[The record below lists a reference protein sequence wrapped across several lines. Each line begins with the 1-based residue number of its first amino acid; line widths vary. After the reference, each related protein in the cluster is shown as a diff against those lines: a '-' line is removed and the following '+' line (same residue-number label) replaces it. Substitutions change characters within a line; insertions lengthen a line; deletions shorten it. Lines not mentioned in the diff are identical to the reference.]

1 VSTTRLSL
9 QDTHDLIAAALIRS
23 RTGAENAAS
32 VATALVAAEAAG
44 QGGHGLRRVV
54 SYCAQAASDKV
65 NGFAVP
71 DLQRTA
77 PGALSADAGH
87 GFAYPALDMI
97 TAALPDIAREQG
109 VAVATVTR
117 SHHCG
122 VMGTIVEQFANAGL
136 IALMLANTPGG
147 IAPWGG
153 KTPLFGTNP
162 IAFAAPLDGDKPIV
176 IDLSLSKVARG
187 RIMAAKQKGEPIPQ
201 GWACD
206 RDGNP
211 TTDAAAALEGTMVP
225 IGDAKGT
232 ALALMVELL
241 AAGLSGANF
250 AYQATS
256 FFDAEGAPP
265 GTGQFIFAIDP
276 ACIGGEDASQRFAAL
291 AARVAGDPGARL
303 PGRRRQALRAEAQAK
318 GIVANAALIAEIEA
332 IGQG

>member
-1 VSTTRLSL
+1 MSTTRLSL
-9 QDTHDLIAAALIRS
+9 REIHDLIAAALIRS
-23 RTGAENAAS
+23 RTSAGNAAS
-32 VATALVAAEAAG
+32 VATALAAAEAAG

-54 SYCAQAASDKV
+54 SYCAQATSGKV
-65 NGFAVP
+65 DGFAVP
-71 DLQRTA
+71 VVERTA

-87 GFAYPALDMI
+87 GFAYPALDMV
-97 TAALPDIAREQG
+97 TDALPDIAREQG
-109 VAVATVTR
+109 VALATVTR

-122 VMGTIVEQFANAGL
+122 VMGTLVEQFADAGL
-136 IALMLANTPGG
+136 IALMHANTPGG
-147 IAPWGG
+147 IPPWGG

-162 IAFAAPLDGDKPIV
+162 IAVAAPLCGDQPIV

-187 RIMAAKQKGEPIPQ
+187 KIMAAKQKGEPIPQ

-211 TTDAAAALEGTMVP
+211 TTDAGAALAGTMVP

-256 FFDAEGAPP
+256 FFDADGAPP
-265 GTGQFIFAIDP
+265 GTGQFILAIDP
-276 ACIGGEDASQRFAAL
+276 ARIGGKGATERFAEL
-291 AARVAGDPGARL
+291 AARVAGDPGARV
-303 PGRRRQALRAEAQAK
+303 PGRRRQALRAQAQEQ
-318 GIVANAALIAEIEA
+318 GILADAALIAEIEA
-332 IGQG
+332 IG

>member
-9 QDTHDLIAAALIRS
+9 SEIHDLIAAALIRS
-23 RTGAENAAS
+23 RTSSENAAS
-32 VATALVAAEAAG
+32 VAAALVAAEASG

-54 SYCAQAASDKV
+54 SYCAQAASGKV
-65 NGFAVP
+65 DGFAVA

-77 PGALSADAGH
+77 PGAVSVDAGH
-87 GFAYPALDMI
+87 GFAYPALDKV
-97 TAALPDIAREQG
+97 TAALPNIAREQG
-109 VAVATVTR
+109 VALATVAR

-122 VMGTIVEQFANAGL
+122 VMGTIVEQLADAGL

-187 RIMAAKQKGEPIPQ
+187 KIMAAKQKDEPIPS

-256 FFDAEGAPP
+256 FFDADGAPP
-265 GTGQFIFAIDP
+265 GTGQFILAIDP
-276 ACIGGEDASQRFAAL
+276 VRIGGAGATERFAEL
-291 AARVAGDPGARL
+291 AARVAGDPGARV
-303 PGRRRQALRAEAQAK
+303 PGRRRQALRAEAKKQ
-318 GIVANAALIAEIEA
+318 GILADSALIAEIEA
-332 IGQG
+332 IG

>member
-1 VSTTRLSL
+1 MSTTRLSL
-9 QDTHDLIAAALIRS
+9 RQTHDLIAAALIRS
-23 RTGAENAAS
+23 RTSAGNAAS

-54 SYCAQAASDKV
+54 SYCAQAASGKV
-65 NGFAVP
+65 DGFAIP

-77 PGALSADAGH
+77 PGALSVDAGH
-87 GFAYPALDMI
+87 GFAYPALDKVSD
-97 TAALPDIAREQG
+97 ALPDMAREQG
-109 VAVATVTR
+109 VALATVVR

-122 VMGTIVEQFANAGL
+122 VMGTLVEQFADAGL

-162 IAFAAPLDGDKPIV
+162 IAFAAPLSGARPIV

-187 RIMAAKQKGEPIPQ
+187 KIMAAKQKGEPIPP

-211 TTDAAAALEGTMVP
+211 TTDAGEALAGTMVP

-250 AYQATS
+250 AYQANS
-256 FFDAEGAPP
+256 FFDADGAPP
-265 GTGQFIFAIDP
+265 GTGQFILAIDP
-276 ACIGGEDASQRFAAL
+276 ARIGGAAATERFATL

-303 PGRRRQALRAEAQAK
+303 PGRRRQALRAEAQSQ
-318 GIVANAALIAEIEA
+318 GILVDTALIAEIEA
-332 IGQG
+332 IG

>member
-1 VSTTRLSL
+1 MSTTRLSL
-9 QDTHDLIAAALIRS
+9 REIHDLIAAALIRS
-23 RTGAENAAS
+23 RTSAGNAAS
-32 VATALVAAEAAG
+32 VATALAAAEAAG

-54 SYCAQAASDKV
+54 SYCAQATSGKV
-65 NGFAVP
+65 DGFAVP
-71 DLQRTA
+71 VVERTA

-87 GFAYPALDMI
+87 GFAYPALDMV
-97 TAALPDIAREQG
+97 TDALPDIAREQG
-109 VAVATVTR
+109 VALATVTR

-122 VMGTIVEQFANAGL
+122 VMGTLVEQFADAGL

-162 IAFAAPLDGDKPIV
+162 IAFAAPLSGDQPV
-176 IDLSLSKVARG
+176 V
-187 RIMAAKQKGEPIPQ
+187 
-201 GWACD
+201 D

-211 TTDAAAALEGTMVP
+211 TTDAGAALAGTMVP

-256 FFDAEGAPP
+256 FFDADGAPP
-265 GTGQFIFAIDP
+265 GTGQFILAIDP
-276 ACIGGEDASQRFAAL
+276 ARIGGKGATERFAEL
-291 AARVAGDPGARL
+291 AARVAGDPGARV
-303 PGRRRQALRAEAQAK
+303 PGRRRQALRAQAQEQ
-318 GIVANAALIAEIEA
+318 GILADAALIAEIEA
-332 IGQG
+332 IG

>member
-1 VSTTRLSL
+1 MSQTRLSL
-9 QDTHDLIAAALIRS
+9 PETHNLIAAALTRS

-32 VATALVAAEAAG
+32 VAAALVAAEAAG
-44 QGGHGLRRVV
+44 QTGHGLRRVV
-54 SYCAQAASDKV
+54 SYCAQAASGKV
-65 NGFAVP
+65 DGFAVP
-71 DLQRTA
+71 ALHRTA
-77 PGALSADAGH
+77 PGALNADAGH
-87 GFAYPALDMI
+87 GFAYPALDKVSDE
-97 TAALPDIAREQG
+97 LPAIAREQG
-109 VAVATVTR
+109 VALATVTR

-122 VMGTIVEQFANAGL
+122 VMGTVVEQFADAGL

-153 KTPLFGTNP
+153 KTPLFGSNP
-162 IAFAAPLDGDKPIV
+162 IAFAAPISGDRPVV

-187 RIMAAKQKGEPIPQ
+187 KIMAAKQKGEPIPQ

-211 TTDAAAALEGTMVP
+211 TTDAAAALAGTMVP

-256 FFDAEGAPP
+256 FFDGDGAPP
-265 GTGQFIFAIDP
+265 STGQFILVIDP
-276 ACIGGEDASQRFAAL
+276 VPIGGNGATERFAELAL
-291 AARVAGDPGARL
+291 RVAGDPGARL
-303 PGRRRQALRAEAQAK
+303 PGRRRQALRAEAQK
-318 GIVANAALIAEIEA
+318 QGILADAALIAEIEA
-332 IGQG
+332 IG

>member
-1 VSTTRLSL
+1 MSTTRLSL
-9 QDTHDLIAAALIRS
+9 PEIHALIAAALIRS
-23 RTGAENAAS
+23 RTSAENAAS
-32 VATALVAAEAAG
+32 VAAALVAAEAAG

-54 SYCAQAASDKV
+54 SYCAQAASGKV
-65 NGFAVP
+65 DGFAVP
-71 DLQRTA
+71 DVTRTA
-77 PGALSADAGH
+77 PGALSVDAGF
-87 GFAYPALDMI
+87 GFAYPALDKV
-97 TAALPDIAREQG
+97 TAALPDIASEQG
-109 VAVATVTR
+109 VALATIVR

-122 VMGTIVEQFANAGL
+122 VMGTLVEQFADAGL

-162 IAFAAPLDGDKPIV
+162 IAFAAPVSGDRPIV

-187 RIMAAKQKGEPIPQ
+187 KIMAAKQKGKPIPQ

-211 TTDAAAALEGTMVP
+211 TTDAAEALAGTMVP

-256 FFDAEGAPP
+256 FFDGDGAPP
-265 GTGQFIFAIDP
+265 GTGQFILVIDP
-276 ACIGGEDASQRFAAL
+276 ARIGGAAASERFAEL

-303 PGRRRQALRAEAQAK
+303 PGRRRQALRTEAQSQ
-318 GIVANAALIAEIEA
+318 GIVADAALIAEIEA
-332 IGQG
+332 IGRE

>member
-1 VSTTRLSL
+1 MSTTRLSL
-9 QDTHDLIAAALIRS
+9 QETRDLIAAALTRS
-23 RTGAENAAS
+23 RTSAENAAS
-32 VATALVAAEAAG
+32 VAVALVAAEAAG

-54 SYCAQAASDKV
+54 SYCAQAASGKV
-65 NGFAVP
+65 DGFAVP
-71 DLQRTA
+71 VVETTA
-77 PGALSADAGH
+77 PGALKVDAGH
-87 GFAYPALDMI
+87 GFAYPALDKV
-97 TAALPDIAREQG
+97 TAALPDLAREQG
-109 VAVATVTR
+109 VALATVSH

-122 VMGTIVEQFANAGL
+122 VMGTLVEQFADAGL
-136 IALMLANTPGG
+136 ITLMLANTPGG

-162 IAFAAPLDGDKPIV
+162 IAFAAPLSGDQPIV

-187 RIMAAKQKGEPIPQ
+187 KIMAAKQKGEPIPQ

-211 TTDAAAALEGTMVP
+211 TTDAAQALAGTMVP

-241 AAGLSGANF
+241 AAGLSGANY

-256 FFDAEGAPP
+256 FFDGDGAPP
-265 GTGQFIFAIDP
+265 GTGQFILAIDP
-276 ACIGGEDASQRFAAL
+276 ARIGGAGATQRFAEL

-303 PGRRRQALRAEAQAK
+303 PGRRRQALRAKARES
-318 GIVANAALIAEIEA
+318 GIQTDTALIAEIEA
-332 IGQG
+332 IG